1 MKIICIKSY
10 HESNGPRPC
19 NYNIGKTYILCDDGC
34 ITDDNGR
41 HYWWRIDGDELKEH
55 FKWTA
60 KFDSL
65 NRWRIDGDEL
75 KEHFKLLEDI
85 REERINEI
93 LS

>member
-19 NYNIGKTYILCDDGC
+19 NYNIGKIYTIHGDVDGEFIEDDC
-34 ITDDNGR
+34 GR
-41 HYWWRIDGDELKEH
+41 RYWWHTNEGE
-55 FKWTA
+55 F
-60 KFDSL
+60 
-65 NRWRIDGDEL
+65 